1 MFPND
6 ITVPQNKT
14 ELIFIRYRNFK
25 YSGLNKSTVMSAK
38 KKKKKKQENKINN
51 EKKNK
56 SRETDSEITQIIE
69 LVEQDTVSVIK
80 IVSDMS
86 KKWEEILNMLRR
98 DIKAINST

>member
-6 ITVPQNKT
+6 ITVSQNKT
-14 ELIFIRYRNFK
+14 ELIFIRYRNK
-25 YSGLNKSTVMSAK
+25 NIQDWTSLQSRSTK
-38 KKKKKKQENKINN
+38 KRQENKINN

-69 LVEQDTVSVIK
+69 LVDQDTETVI
-80 IVSDMS
+80 IIASDMF

-98 DIKAINST
+98 DMKAINST

>member
-6 ITVPQNKT
+6 ITVSQNKT
-14 ELIFIRYRNFK
+14 ELIFIRYRNK
-25 YSGLNKSTVMSAK
+25 NIQDWTSLQSRSA
-38 KKKKKKQENKINN
+38 KKKKQENKINN

-69 LVEQDTVSVIK
+69 LVEQDTETVVK

>member
-6 ITVPQNKT
+6 ITVSQNKT
-14 ELIFIRYRNFK
+14 ELIFIRYRNK
-25 YSGLNKSTVMSAK
+25 NIQDWTSLQSRSA
-38 KKKKKKQENKINN
+38 KKKKKQENKINN
-51 EKKNK
+51 ENKNK

-69 LVEQDTVSVIK
+69 LVEQDTETVIK

>member
-1 MFPND
+1 MP
-6 ITVPQNKT
+6 
-14 ELIFIRYRNFK
+14 
-25 YSGLNKSTVMSAK
+25 
-38 KKKKKKQENKINN
+38 KKKKKQENKINN

-69 LVEQDTVSVIK
+69 LVEQDTETVIK

>member
-6 ITVPQNKT
+6 ITVSQNKT
-14 ELIFIRYRNFK
+14 ELIFIRYRNK
-25 YSGLNKSTVMSAK
+25 NIQDWTSLQSRSTK
-38 KKKKKKQENKINN
+38 KRQENKINN

-69 LVEQDTVSVIK
+69 LVDQDTETVII
-80 IVSDMS
+80 IVSDMF

-98 DIKAINST
+98 DMKAINST